1 MIEGPISGFE
11 NLDLDQQIV
20 DSDWL
25 RRAVGP
31 WAKFGNIREQHNPQR
46 PVGKATSVDA
56 NHPSGVPHII
66 AKIVDND
73 AWAKVEAGIYSGF
86 SVGIK
91 NARIVKDAAAPKG
104 RIIDGNLIE
113 VSIVDHPSNTNAKF
127 AICKSVGGGGWQDL
141 QSGAIIEPLISET
154 EKSAPMSIQHAVHP
168 HGTFSH
174 VHTFEAADHAHCP
187 TCGDDVSAC
196 ACSTEQKAAGTFTEF
211 ALSGTPIHP
220 DHNVPASTHAPAAEG
235 DFSGDAN
242 GINQQNAILKQLIAT
257 VNRMEEALKGGSHFN
272 PNQEPRTSGGR
283 SDFRTMTPPTPKADQ
298 VWHGEHPQT
307 ATPQLP
313 KGADGGWDEEM
324 VYKTAL
330 EACSNFFSTLL
341 DSDGTLTK
349 GASLEPDST
358 KAVFVDVIKA
368 AVASVVGDFSER
380 LAKVEE
386 LSMPAKAHGYVA
398 SETNKNF
405 SLNAPLN
412 AVTEPIAHR
421 KVEEFVANMSD
432 DQKLKMATHYL
443 GEVYAAGPGA

>member
-1 MIEGPISGFE
+1 
-11 NLDLDQQIV
+11 
-20 DSDWL
+20 
-25 RRAVGP
+25 
-31 WAKFGNIREQHNPQR
+31 
-46 PVGKATSVDA
+46 
-56 NHPSGVPHII
+56 
-66 AKIVDND
+66 
-73 AWAKVEAGIYSGF
+73 
-86 SVGIK
+86 
-91 NARIVKDAAAPKG
+91 
-104 RIIDGNLIE
+104 
-113 VSIVDHPSNTNAKF
+113 VDHPSNTNAKF